1 MSEII
6 INEIN
11 RFKSYRYE
19 PSTKR
24 VVNLKSCE
32 NADLE
37 EFLAIAH
44 ILDSNYIKYKFTTN
58 IDIRILDRRI

>member
-6 INEIN
+6 INELN
-11 RFKSYRYE
+11 GFKNYKYDS
-19 PSTKR
+19 STKR
-24 VVNLKSCE
+24 VINLKTPT
-32 NADLE
+32 NADLD

-58 IDIRILDRRI
+58 VDIRILGKK

>member
-6 INEIN
+6 VNEIG
-11 RFKSYRYE
+11 RFNNYKYE
-19 PSTKR
+19 PMTNR
-24 VVNLKSCE
+24 IVNLKGIR
-32 NADLE
+32 NADLD

-58 IDIRILDRRI
+58 IDIRILGKK